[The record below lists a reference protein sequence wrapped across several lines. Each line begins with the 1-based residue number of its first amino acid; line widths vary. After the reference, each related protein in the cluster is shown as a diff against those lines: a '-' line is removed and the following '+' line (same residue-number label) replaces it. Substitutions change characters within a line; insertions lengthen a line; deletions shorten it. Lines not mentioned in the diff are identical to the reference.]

1 MGKVKKALVFLLVAA
16 LTLGSVS
23 MSAFAATTKKS
34 VVSVSVTNAP
44 YKVITLKK
52 GTTYT
57 LATNVVVTGNADKS
71 VIYSTSNKTV
81 ATVGSTGKIY
91 AKKNGTAY
99 IYVTSRFNKT
109 KKALINCCKLKCPNM
124 KLSL

>member
-23 MSAFAATTKKS
+23 MSAFAATTKKA
-34 VVSVSVTNAP
+34 VVSVSVTNVP

-71 VIYSTSNKTV
+71 VTYSTSNKTV
-81 ATVGSTGKIY
+81 ATVGSTGKI
-91 AKKNGTAY
+91 
-99 IYVTSRFNKT
+99 
-109 KKALINCCKLKCPNM
+109 
-124 KLSL
+124 